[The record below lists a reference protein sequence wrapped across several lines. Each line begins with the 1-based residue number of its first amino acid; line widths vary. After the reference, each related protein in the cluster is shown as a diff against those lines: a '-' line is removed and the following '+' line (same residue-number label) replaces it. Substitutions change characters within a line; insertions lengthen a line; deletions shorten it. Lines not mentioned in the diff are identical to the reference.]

1 MSIIENGKFIPRTLT
16 DLGITDG
23 AADEVLLTDGAGNFS
38 FGTVIASEEAQR
50 IVFNANAGEALVLG
64 DPVYISGVSGSKP
77 VVSKADCTNAAKMPA
92 FGVAGNSAS
101 LGSNVEVV
109 TFGTLHNIDT
119 STPGWALN
127 NSLYVG
133 ASGLQT
139 SKPAGESSLV
149 QNLAKVQ
156 RVHVSNGSI
165 KIGGAGRTND
175 VPNLNKGNIFIGN
188 ASNLPS
194 VESLDTLVSTMA
206 DTKNWTV
213 NVERIELP
221 EAPGITIEYI
231 GWYPFK
237 TELVSAG
244 IYCDVV
250 NTVGSLQLD
259 IENVA
264 AGVSSLPVAFDMNS
278 LTANTVTNIPLSAVL
293 SSKQYLT
300 NNTWKITLAS
310 NNVGMNGS
318 GFYLVL
324 GFKPIP

>member
-1 MSIIENGKFIPRTLT
+1 MSIIENRKFIPKTLT

-23 AADEVLLTDGAGNFS
+23 LVDEVLLTDGAGNFT
-38 FGTVIASEEAQR
+38 FGPVVSAEEAQR
-50 IVFNANAGEALVLG
+50 VVFNAKAGEALNLG
-64 DPVYISGVSGSKP
+64 DPVYVSGISGNKP
-77 VVSKADCTNAAKMPA
+77 VVSKADCTNSAKMPA
-92 FGVAGNSAS
+92 FGVASATVALNSS
-101 LGSNVEVV
+101 VEII
-109 TFGTLHNIDT
+109 TFGTLYNIDT

-133 ASGLQT
+133 TSGLQT
-139 SKPAGESSLV
+139 SKPSGESSLV

-156 RVHVSNGSI
+156 RVHASSGSI

-206 DTKNWTV
+206 DTKKWTV

-237 TELVSAG
+237 CELVSAS
-244 IYCDVV
+244 IYADVV

-259 IENVA
+259 IQNVA
-264 AGVSSLPVAFDMNS
+264 AGVSSLPVPFDMNS
-278 LTANTVTNIPLSAVL
+278 LATKTVTDIPLSAVL

-310 NNVGMNGS
+310 NNIGMNGS